1 MKILSIN
8 CNKFGG
14 IERNGKGEIFCE
26 QIMRNFVLLAKFLL
40 DLDEN
45 NLVIFHEVNYR
56 KEYYRKFKIMFCEND
71 YIIHKPTNLDK
82 IKPYGCTLAITK
94 NNTYWNKMDSLRF
107 QKSNDYANKSVIL
120 TYSDFI
126 VVGVHVPY
134 DTNYWDLI
142 LKYFKDKK
150 DEKII
155 IIGDMNTYDE
165 GTDRKEQFNKLAS
178 CGAIDAWVEKGGKT
192 DKESCNSNKRI
203 DYALMSKVAY
213 SELKS
218 IKIIDSIRNDNISD
232 HSGIFID
239 INEED

>member
-14 IERNGKGEIFCE
+14 SEQNGKGEIYSE
-26 QIMRNFVLLAKFLL
+26 QIMSNLVLLAKFHL

-56 KEYYRKFKIMFCEND
+56 KEYYRKFKNKFCENA
-71 YIIHKPTNLDK
+71 YKIHEPTNLDK
-82 IKPYGCTLAITK
+82 IVAYGCTLAITK
-94 NNTYWNKMDSLRF
+94 NNTYWNKIDSLG
-107 QKSNDYANKSVIL
+107 SNSKDYANKSVIL
-120 TYSDFI
+120 THSDFI

-134 DTNYWDLI
+134 NMKYWDLI
-142 LKYFKDKK
+142 LQYFKNKK

-165 GTDRKEQFNKLAS
+165 GTDRKEKFNKLVS
-178 CGAIDAWVEKGGKT
+178 YGAIDAWVEKGGKK
-192 DKESCNSNKRI
+192 DKETYSKSRL
-203 DYALMSKVAY
+203 DYALMSKSAY

-232 HSGIFID
+232 HSGIYID
-239 INEED
+239 MNEKD